1 MIEHL
6 ATVRDRAITWDKREV
21 VQHGLNSDTI
31 RIDADSEFTICDT
44 LALILFNA
52 SNPRPMRYMV
62 DETLTVRIPS
72 ALMEQTGA
80 LSVCLIGYVGG
91 AVRIV
96 TKQERMPL
104 VVVKSGETGGI
115 DPDDDNPDLWGQ
127 LLAAEAARVEAE
139 NGRQAAEA
147 LRVAAETARVAAETE
162 REKDS
167 AAAVKAANSAAGAA
181 SKAAEKA
188 KADTD
193 AAIAKADAA
202 EQARAGAETQRV
214 EAENGR
220 ASSEILRI
228 QAENLRVSHEN
239 ERQNA
244 ETARLRAEAARV
256 EAENKRQQDTS
267 TAISNANKATS
278 AANGAA
284 ATATSAAST
293 ATSAAATAEQKGIAA
308 QEIADNIKAAAE
320 RGDFNG
326 APGDKGDPGTPGRD
340 GTSPTAN
347 VQQTAEGATVSITDV
362 NGTTT
367 ATIRNGAKG
376 DPGDKGDPGNDG
388 TSPTASVNRT
398 DTGAVIT
405 VTDVNGTTTATIYDG
420 VLKAPVPIFNSGTGR
435 YNNDSIKSWLDYS
448 RDGQIYG
455 VTQIKGLAVDC
466 IKTQANAG
474 IAVPTTGVIGTRS
487 IDPYRNMGAF
497 RYIEVNG
504 GVDPDGTPYVTA
516 INGDGRFNRYAENTF
531 VLTPTLYVF
540 ETENDTAVQTAVS
553 DTEHVGFKPQP
564 GALLPVDGV
573 RPYMLY
579 AKYGLSF
586 DENGKPRSVSG
597 AKLATRTVS
606 HDSGIDICDT
616 ASTGYSLKT
625 AADDW
630 YIKTMFLLK
639 YATKNSKS
647 VFKGCIGYD
656 VTATPT
662 IAEQNV
668 KRVVIE
674 KSKADSILVGSSMM
688 LGTHEG
694 AGSADRVWQQ
704 NYDVFD
710 GEIVTRKEAVDG
722 SNVALYFDDAGKTFN
737 VGTTYQIATAPWSTG
752 VCDDVEGDGSPTNCK
767 DNKQP
772 FTLQGIEMGY
782 GAYEV
787 LGNVVISSVGNGW
800 YANVNPDTRNE
811 VKNNVA
817 NGALK
822 SGRLIGDTAE
832 NWYYGEYSKT
842 VNGLCMQH
850 GIGGS
855 QSQGTCDGSYKHA
868 DTVKGTREWLS
879 LCLLWHWGRCGLWCV
894 YGSDGCG
901 LAWWGIG
908 SRLSTTGRSR
918 GEAA

>member
-1 MIEHL
+1 MIEHI

-31 RIDADSEFTICDT
+31 RIDADSEFISCDT

-52 SNPRPMRYMV
+52 SKPRPMRYMV

-139 NGRQAAEA
+139 HGREAAEA
-147 LRVAAETARVAAETE
+147 L
-162 REKDS
+162 
-167 AAAVKAANSAAGAA
+167 
-181 SKAAEKA
+181 
-188 KADTD
+188 
-193 AAIAKADAA
+193 
-202 EQARAGAETQRV
+202 RV

-220 ASSEILRI
+220 VS
-228 QAENLRVSHEN
+228 AENMRVSHEN

-244 ETARLRAEAARV
+244 ETARSRAEAARV
-256 EAENKRQQDTS
+256 EAERGREAAENKRQQDTS
-267 TAISNANKATS
+267 TAIGNANKATS
-278 AANGAA
+278 AASDAA

-320 RGDFNG
+320 RGDFNGAPG

-420 VLKAPVPIFNSGTGR
+420 VLKAPVPIFNSETGR
-435 YNNDSIKSWLDYS
+435 YDNDSIKSWLDYS

-474 IAVPTTGVIGTRS
+474 IAAPTTGVIGTRS
-487 IDPYRNMGAF
+487 IDPYRNIGAF

-516 INGDGRFNRYAENTF
+516 INGDGRFNRYTENTF
-531 VLTPTLYVF
+531 VLTPTLYVL

-553 DTEHVGFKPQP
+553 DTEHVGFKPQT

-586 DENGKPRSVSG
+586 DQNGKPRSVSG
-597 AKLATRTVS
+597 AKSATRTVS

-639 YATKNSKS
+639 YATKNSQS
-647 VFKGCIGYD
+647 VFTGCSGYD
-656 VTATPT
+656 VIATPT
-662 IAEQNV
+662 LAEQNV
-668 KRVVIE
+668 KRVVIA

-688 LGTHEG
+688 LGTHDG
-694 AGSADRVWQQ
+694 ASNTDRGIQP

-710 GEIVTRKEAVDG
+710 GEVVTRKETVDS
-722 SNVALYFDDAGKTFN
+722 SNVALYFDNAGKTFN
-737 VGTTYQIATAPWSTG
+737 VGTTYQITTAPWGTG
-752 VCDDVEGDGSPTNCK
+752 VCDDVEGDGSPTSCK

-782 GAYEV
+782 GVYEI
-787 LGNVVISSVGNGW
+787 LGNVVISSVGDGW

-811 VKNNVA
+811 TKNKVA
-817 NGALK
+817 VGALK
-822 SGRLIGDTAE
+822 SGRLIGDAAE

-850 GIGGS
+850 GSGGS

-879 LCLLWHWGRCGLWCV
+879 LGSLGVWGGCGLWCV
-894 YGSDGCG
+894 TGVGGCG
-901 LAWWGIG
+901 GAWWDFG